1 MAPETRQ
8 LIENQLVTLK
18 ETSTGGTVHE
28 RLKQISRIFIRH
40 GVTVSDDGRNPIDLT
55 DSRAVAHLVL
65 EHCLSEAAQAAFEGL
80 HSDFMDMTWEAL
92 VRNMK
97 EQLQSSFPSSG
108 FFAQLAT
115 LPPRY
120 ALQGGEGV
128 TQWSAYL
135 EQYFARVAEFIYTQ
149 YKVHESEVIRL
160 VVTLQK
166 RRREARLQNKSSFEC
181 YALQLDQPTDGHTSA
196 RASRLAEYQLAL
208 EEAKDSLTDL
218 QGQLSRTDVRRQ
230 KLLDREV
237 SVVGRMTEL
246 LDSAFQL
253 MEVAE
258 AGGPPI
264 GPQPASRLGVRTR
277 AQTAAEAEA
286 SAEDEK
292 QEAGQAVQAPEQT

>member
-1 MAPETRQ
+1 MATGARALSQGGGKIQWMAPETRQ

-40 GVTVSDDGRNPIDLT
+40 GVTVSDDGSYPTDLT

-120 ALQGGEGV
+120 ALQGGE
-128 TQWSAYL
+128 
-135 EQYFARVAEFIYTQ
+135 
-149 YKVHESEVIRL
+149 
-160 VVTLQK
+160 
-166 RRREARLQNKSSFEC
+166 C
-181 YALQLDQPTDGHTSA
+181 DP
-196 RASRLAEYQLAL
+196 
-208 EEAKDSLTDL
+208 
-218 QGQLSRTDVRRQ
+218 
-230 KLLDREV
+230 
-237 SVVGRMTEL
+237 VVGLPRAVL
-246 LDSAFQL
+246 C
-253 MEVAE
+253 
-258 AGGPPI
+258 AG
-264 GPQPASRLGVRTR
+264 S
-277 AQTAAEAEA
+277 
-286 SAEDEK
+286 
-292 QEAGQAVQAPEQT
+292 